1 MKMKIKLTKKELKIL
16 YKYFRDEGWCKSDE
30 MLFRYDFETEEQVI
44 QLQQKLLMN
53 MQKKQNI
60 PFSRRE
66 IEAMLFMS
74 DYESEIPETITY
86 KLKFMMNE
94 FVDETKLLSY
104 PEMLILQTLG
114 WQEYEDGIEDF
125 GKKIFKESEI
135 YKLLPDMRPQSIMIL
150 LQKLQ
155 KIGKL
160 ELVKNKGFR
169 LIVKGEE
176 DENPKD

>member
-16 YKYFRDEGWCKSDE
+16 YRWFESVDWHGVEDDV
-30 MLFRYDFETEEQVI
+30 LFPYDFETYEQVI
-44 QLQQKLLMN
+44 QLQQKLLIN

-66 IEAMLFMS
+66 IKAMLLMC

-86 KLKFMMNE
+86 KLKFMNNE

-104 PEMLILQTLG
+104 PEMLVLKTLG
-114 WQEYEDGIEDF
+114 WQEEEKGNF
-125 GKKIFKESEI
+125 GERIFKESEI
-135 YKLLPDMRPQSIMIL
+135 YKLLPSKNPKIIMLL

>member
-1 MKMKIKLTKKELKIL
+1 MKINLTKKELKIL
-16 YKYFRDEGWCKSDE
+16 YKYFRDVGWHGVEDD
-30 MLFRYDFETEEQVI
+30 MLFPYGFETEEQVI

-66 IEAMLFMS
+66 IKAMLLMC

-86 KLKFMMNE
+86 KLKFMKNE

-114 WQEYEDGIEDF
+114 RQEEKKGNF
-125 GKKIFKESEI
+125 GQRIFEKSEI
-135 YKLLPDMRPQSIMIL
+135 YELLPDMRSQSILFL
-150 LQKLQ
+150 LRKL
-155 KIGKL
+155 KETGKL
-160 ELVKNKGFR
+160 ELVKNKGYR

-176 DENPKD
+176 DENTKD